1 MSETVAGAAAQ
12 IAAPVVAA
20 LLEDL
25 HTAASAEITRL
36 EAALPE
42 RLTSAEQTVQDYA
55 HDLIGTLHGLV
66 ARIEGARGNLNAA
79 TTPGPT
85 AVETATSTSGSAT
98 PTVPTTAANTTSAPQ
113 DATTDPKAATK

>member
-1 MSETVAGAAAQ
+1 MSETVAGVAAQ

-25 HTAASAEITRL
+25 HAAASAEITRL

-42 RLTSAEQTVQDYA
+42 RLASAEQTVQDYA

-85 AVETATSTSGSAT
+85 AAETTTSTGTSA
-98 PTVPTTAANTTSAPQ
+98 PTTAPTGAANTTQAAPQ
-113 DATTDPKAATK
+113 DATTDTKAAK